1 MDFTFVLRDYFC
13 EDMDFFSSHPEPCFI
28 FIGNFL
34 LPLRL
39 ESTSENATFGG
50 LDDDCPSI
58 PKEHG
63 TPYPTWPRANGGV
76 EPSGRGSGQGS
87 GLGQPPLCVCVWLG
101 EWGGCWGAWLRLP

>member
-1 MDFTFVLRDYFC
+1 MIIFAKIWTFFPRTRSHVSYSL
-13 EDMDFFSSHPEPCFI
+13 EIFFY
-28 FIGNFL
+28 
-34 LPLRL
+34 RL

-87 GLGQPPLCVCVWLG
+87 GLGQPPLCVYVWLG